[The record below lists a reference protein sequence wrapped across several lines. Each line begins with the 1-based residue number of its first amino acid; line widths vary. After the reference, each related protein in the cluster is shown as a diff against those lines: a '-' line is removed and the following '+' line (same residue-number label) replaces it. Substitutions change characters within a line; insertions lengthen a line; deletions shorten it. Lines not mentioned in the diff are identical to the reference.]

1 MTLTG
6 PPAYPPSSS
15 FPDRALA
22 ASNLEALARRQPALA
37 ARIGRATWG
46 KDIQAVSSHAGPPIL
61 IKRGISLHS
70 RHDPAAES
78 GSLIGRQLRD
88 IDPCRAVPFF
98 FGFGAGYHVKAAAE
112 IFPRVVVYEP
122 DPGVL
127 SAAFHL
133 ADGPPCRSASL
144 S

>member
-61 IKRGISLHS
+61 IKRGVSLHS

-78 GSLIGRQLRD
+78 GSLIGRQLRTSTHVGPFRFSSGRGR
-88 IDPCRAVPFF
+88 IPCEGR
-98 FGFGAGYHVKAAAE
+98 G
-112 IFPRVVVYEP
+112 
-122 DPGVL
+122 
-127 SAAFHL
+127 
-133 ADGPPCRSASL
+133 
-144 S
+144 